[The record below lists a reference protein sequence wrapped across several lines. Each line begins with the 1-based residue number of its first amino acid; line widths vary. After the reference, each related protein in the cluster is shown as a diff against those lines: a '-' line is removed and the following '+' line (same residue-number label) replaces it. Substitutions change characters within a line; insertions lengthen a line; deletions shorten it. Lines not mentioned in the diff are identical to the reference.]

1 MRIIQVNTGA
11 AQRLSGAIFDGQTG
25 ILKRAREGRVAV
37 HALGLDGDAVIDTR
51 HHGGPDQ
58 AVYLYRSED
67 YAWFSEQLGRPV
79 APGSFGENLT
89 AAGLREPGLAIGT
102 RLEGP
107 DLVLEVSA
115 PRIPCRTLAQRMDD
129 PGFVKKFLLARRP
142 GIYLRV
148 LKEGVVAAGDTF
160 TVTPPAGFQVD
171 TLEVFDAVQRRL
183 DRGEIEH
190 LLAVPIDVRTRADLE
205 KRLASLD
212 ARS

>member
-25 ILKRAREGRVAV
+25 ILKTAREGRVAV
-37 HALGLDGDAVIDTR
+37 HALGLDGDAMIDTR

-58 AVYLYRSED
+58 AAYLYRSED

-183 DRGEIEH
+183 DRGEIER

>member
-25 ILKRAREGRVAV
+25 ILKTAREGRVAV

-129 PGFVKKFLLARRP
+129 RGFVKKFLLARRP

-183 DRGEIEH
+183 ARGEIER

>member
-25 ILKRAREGRVAV
+25 ILKTAREGRVAV
-37 HALGLDGDAVIDTR
+37 HALGLDGDAMIDTR

-183 DRGEIEH
+183 DRGEIKR

>member
-25 ILKRAREGRVAV
+25 ILKTTREGRVAV

-183 DRGEIEH
+183 DRGEIER

>member
-1 MRIIQVNTGA
+1 
-11 AQRLSGAIFDGQTG
+11 
-25 ILKRAREGRVAV
+25 
-37 HALGLDGDAVIDTR
+37 
-51 HHGGPDQ
+51 
-58 AVYLYRSED
+58 
-67 YAWFSEQLGRPV
+67 
-79 APGSFGENLT
+79 
-89 AAGLREPGLAIGT
+89 
-102 RLEGP
+102 
-107 DLVLEVSA
+107 
-115 PRIPCRTLAQRMDD
+115 MDD

-183 DRGEIEH
+183 DRGEIER

>member
-25 ILKRAREGRVAV
+25 ILKTAREGRVAV
-37 HALGLDGDAVIDTR
+37 HALGLDGDAMIDTR

-171 TLEVFDAVQRRL
+171 TLDVFDAVQRRL
-183 DRGEIEH
+183 DRGEIER

>member
-25 ILKRAREGRVAV
+25 ILKTAREGRVAV

-129 PGFVKKFLLARRP
+129 RGFVKKFLLARRP

-183 DRGEIEH
+183 DRGEIER

>member
-1 MRIIQVNTGA
+1 MRIIQGNTGA

-25 ILKRAREGRVAV
+25 ILKTAREGRVAV

-79 APGSFGENLT
+79 AHGSFGENLT

-183 DRGEIEH
+183 DRGEIER

>member
-25 ILKRAREGRVAV
+25 ILKTAREGRVAV
-37 HALGLDGDAVIDTR
+37 HALGLDGDAVTDTR

-183 DRGEIEH
+183 DRGEIER

>member
-25 ILKRAREGRVAV
+25 ILKTAREGRVAV

-183 DRGEIEH
+183 DRGEIER

>member
-25 ILKRAREGRVAV
+25 ILKTAREGRVAV
-37 HALGLDGDAVIDTR
+37 HALGLDGDAMIDTR

-183 DRGEIEH
+183 DRGEIER

>member
-25 ILKRAREGRVAV
+25 ILKTAREGRVAV

-142 GIYLRV
+142 GIYLRA

-183 DRGEIEH
+183 DRGEIER

>member
-1 MRIIQVNTGA
+1 MRIVQVNTGA
-11 AQRLSGAIFDGQTG
+11 ARRLSGATFDGRTG
-25 ILKRAREGRVAV
+25 IFKTAREGDVAV

-67 YAWFSEQLGRPV
+67 YAWFSEQLGRPI
-79 APGSFGENLT
+79 AGGSFGDNLT
-89 AAGLREPGLAIGT
+89 VAGLSTPGLAIGP

-107 DLVLEVSA
+107 SVTLEVTA
-115 PRIPCRTLAQRMDD
+115 PRIPCRTLAQRMDEA
-129 PGFVKKFLLARRP
+129 GFVKRFLLARRP

-160 TVTPPAGFQVD
+160 TVTPPEGHRVD

-183 DRGEIEH
+183 DRGEIER

-212 ARS
+212 RGS

>member
-25 ILKRAREGRVAV
+25 ILKTAREGHVAV

-183 DRGEIEH
+183 DRGEIER

>member
-25 ILKRAREGRVAV
+25 ILKTAREGRVAV

-142 GIYLRV
+142 GVYLRV

-183 DRGEIEH
+183 DRGEIER